1 MLSFLYLK
9 FSLIFLIKHIILIAI
24 CSCIYGF
31 AVVNTAFC
39 LSVQRCLYACVC
51 ERERELDKGTCS
63 LPIPLDFLTFIPVT
77 SKVTKPHIF
86 ISHEGDIISE
96 SWFSVI
102 SIAMISTSLHK
113 KMATWMTLLCPQKN
127 HHINKLITVWIRPMN
142 YIPVR
147 HWELTRDY
155 FSWITRVLS
164 FTNSFCSEHLYSP
177 LGRPKFSAQL

>member
-1 MLSFLYLK
+1 MFLYLW
-9 FSLIFLIKHIILIAI
+9 I
-24 CSCIYGF
+24 CSTKYSFLFIGSEMLVC
-31 AVVNTAFC
+31 V
-39 LSVQRCLYACVC
+39 CVC

-113 KMATWMTLLCPQKN
+113 KIAT
-127 HHINKLITVWIRPMN
+127 
-142 YIPVR
+142 
-147 HWELTRDY
+147 
-155 FSWITRVLS
+155 
-164 FTNSFCSEHLYSP
+164 
-177 LGRPKFSAQL
+177 